1 MVRPFKTQDLE
12 QVMKLWL
19 NGNLQA
25 HSFVKEEYWKKN
37 YEMVE
42 SVLPDSEVYVCME
55 EEKVAGF
62 IGMDGEYIEGIFVDK
77 DYQRK
82 GIGHQLL
89 EAVRGRRR
97 LFLNVYEKNLGA
109 VAFYKSE
116 GFQVEEKQLD
126 EETGETEYRMVWKMP
141 E

>member
-1 MVRPFKTQDLE
+1 
-12 QVMKLWL
+12 MKLWL

-89 EAVRGRRR
+89 EAVRGRKR

>member
-1 MVRPFKTQDLE
+1 
-12 QVMKLWL
+12 MKLWL